1 MARLDPLAPDSGLN
15 LPRFGHAP
23 ALWLALPL
31 LLGCALD
38 QGWRPEAGAMLVGGA
53 FALVVGAWAVERT
66 PLALTALGV
75 ALLIARRLRHPV

>member
-38 QGWRPEAGAMLVGGA
+38 QGWRPEIGRASCR
-53 FALVVGAWAVERT
+53 ER
-66 PLALTALGV
+66 V
-75 ALLIARRLRHPV
+75 CQYV